1 MPMAGLVN
9 QGWRYAPFP
18 DPYYPSPAA
27 RNIVY
32 DHTFINFFR
41 FLSGTCA
48 PMGVRL
54 RAYHTGSGVPN
65 GGMNPMDAG
74 YKIHGDH
81 AWYTFEF
88 TQANP
93 PFWLHA
99 WCGFF
104 SNFDTGGVAA
114 PALSDGGNS
123 GNNRHWSIAVA
134 CRSDGGCPWNGS
146 TSSSGI
152 DTKGTPVWS
161 ATAGGGSGTLYVW
174 PRSNNPGGAHNT
186 NKENCA
192 GAFSDNT
199 ESTFV
204 YDNSFEPTSFAHF
217 FAGPDWYLLL
227 NDAAGSGICYW
238 DHFGKYIPIPQL
250 SGTCPHYF
258 MANFKGRMSNGHG
271 TYDQFMHEVAGFQ
284 GFGSLNG
291 GSFDASTFGS
301 FAGSDFAVDGLGTG
315 GIAVNPS
322 ASSSPVRVM
331 HWSMPSIFPYTIH
344 GMTAGNLA
352 TTSGSAWIDEW
363 TPYLYVG
370 ENTYGTGAAGY
381 IGVARDLKIVGGGI
395 QHYSLNAQRTK
406 AAFHCFPYLYGNVL
420 DGFSGYNDFNPV
432 HISLVT
438 PWTSSI
444 YPYHDV
450 TYDGTPFY
458 IP

>member
-9 QGWRYAPFP
+9 QGWKYAPFP
-18 DPYYPSPAA
+18 DPVYPSPAA
-27 RNIVY
+27 RVIVY
-32 DHTFINFFR
+32 DHTFVNFFR

-54 RAYHTGSGVPN
+54 RAYHTGSGSPN
-65 GGMNPMDAG
+65 GGMNAMDSG
-74 YKIHGDH
+74 YKPHGDH

-99 WCGFF
+99 WIGVFGGF
-104 SNFDTGGVAA
+104 DGGGAAA
-114 PALSDGGNS
+114 PALTDGGDS

-152 DTKGTPVWS
+152 DTKGSTVWS

-174 PRSNNPGGAHNT
+174 PRSNNPGGSHNT
-186 NKENCA
+186 NKQNTA

-199 ESTFV
+199 ESLFV
-204 YDNSFEPTSFAHF
+204 YDSGFEPTSFAHF
-217 FAGPDWYLLL
+217 FAGPDWYLMF
-227 NDAAGSGICYW
+227 NEAGGNGICYW
-238 DHFGKYIPIPQL
+238 DHFGNYIPIPAI

-271 TYDQFMHEVAGFQ
+271 TYDQFMHELAGFQ

-301 FAGSDFAVDGLGTG
+301 FAGSDFAVDGLSTG
-315 GIAVNPS
+315 GIAVPSS
-322 ASSSPVRVM
+322 ASTSPVRVM
-331 HWSMPSIFPYTIH
+331 HWSMPSIFPYVIH
-344 GMTAGNLA
+344 GMSAGNLA
-352 TTSGSAWIDEW
+352 ANSGSAWIDEW

-370 ENTYGTGAAGY
+370 EFPYGTGSAGY
-381 IGVARDLKIVGGGI
+381 VGVARDLKIVGGGV
-395 QHYSLNAQRTK
+395 QHMSLNAQRTK
-406 AAFHCFPYLYGNVL
+406 AAIHCFPYLFGDVL
-420 DGFSGYNDFNPV
+420 NGFTSYND
-432 HISLVT
+432 ISPTHLSIVT

-444 YPYHDV
+444 YPYHNV
-450 TYDGTPFY
+450 TSDGTSFY